1 MNYKCEIIQS
11 SATNTMESPSIMSI
25 MRQGTQSPP
34 SHFHEVWIV
43 YRHLGLITLVI
54 PHLPIYAFLQILIA
68 KGSASYWSTVLGAEF
83 LAPVLG
89 IRPYCNHLFWV
100 QPLQIYSTLELDD
113 FEVSSYVHQKPTQ
126 KSLIKCSWQGII

>member
-1 MNYKCEIIQS
+1 MWNNSVQSYKHYGESKYYVCYETRYSES
-11 SATNTMESPSIMSI
+11 SQPLSWSVNCLQAL
-25 MRQGTQSPP
+25 R
-34 SHFHEVWIV
+34 
-43 YRHLGLITLVI
+43 LGILITLVI

-68 KGSASYWSTVLGAEF
+68 KGSPSCWSTVLGTEF
-83 LAPVLG
+83 SAPVLG